1 MVANPLSNYYTVE
14 EYLAY
19 EEEAGIRYEYVDG
32 EIYAMSGGTGNHS
45 RIMMNAGTEINL
57 QLRNK
62 NCYVN
67 SSDLRVK
74 ISETKYVYPDFSVVC
89 GESEF
94 ADDNHTMLTNPI
106 LIAEVLSPSS
116 EGYDRGLKYEF
127 YRGLSSLKAYLL
139 IDQSRA
145 HVELYTLQENGWL
158 FQEFKS
164 LDDKIKLGMIDCD
177 LPLSEIYRGISFAS
191 GDE

>member
-1 MVANPLSNYYTVE
+1 MVTNPISDDYTVE
-14 EYLAY
+14 EYLAQ
-19 EEEAGIRYEYVDG
+19 EEQDHIRYEYVDG
-32 EIYAMSGGTGNHS
+32 EIFAMSGGTGNHS
-45 RIMMNAGTEINL
+45 RITMNTATEINT
-57 QLRNK
+57 QLRNT

-74 ISETKYVYPDFSVVC
+74 ISETKYVYPDFSIVC

-106 LIAEVLSPSS
+106 LVAEVLSPST

-127 YRGLSSLKAYLL
+127 YRSLSSLKAYLL
-139 IDQSRA
+139 IDQSRI

-164 LDDKIKLGMIDCD
+164 LDDKIQLVMIDST
-177 LPLSEIYRGISFAS
+177 LPLSEIYRGINFDL
-191 GDE
+191 GD

>member
-1 MVANPLSNYYTVE
+1 MVANPLSNHYTVE
-14 EYLAY
+14 EYLAQ
-19 EEEAGIRYEYVDG
+19 EELDRIRYEYIDG
-32 EIYAMSGGTGNHS
+32 EIFAMASGTDNHS
-45 RIMMNAGTEINL
+45 GVITNCLIEIGL
-57 QLRNK
+57 QLRGSQ
-62 NCYVN
+62 CRVR

-106 LIAEVLSPSS
+106 LVAEVLSPSS

-164 LDDKIKLGMIDCD
+164 LDDKIKIGVIDCD